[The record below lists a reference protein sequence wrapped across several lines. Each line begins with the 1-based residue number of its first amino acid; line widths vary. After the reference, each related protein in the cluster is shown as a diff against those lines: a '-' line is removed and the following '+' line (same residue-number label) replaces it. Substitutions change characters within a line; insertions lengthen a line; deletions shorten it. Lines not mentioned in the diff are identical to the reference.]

1 MFAPTG
7 DYDGRV
13 TLVSARE
20 REGAADA
27 LRRHFLSG
35 RLSVDEFA
43 DRVRLALQ
51 ARDARELRRS
61 LGGLP
66 PAWRD
71 GDELRRLAGTARRA
85 LVIATI
91 SGLWLLA
98 TLALLVAFAAGAIA
112 HGPTGAELVG
122 YPIAW
127 AIVSALAWQARRRA
141 RTR

>member
-1 MFAPTG
+1 
-7 DYDGRV
+7 V

-43 DRVRLALQ
+43 ERVRLALQ
-51 ARDARELRRS
+51 ARDTRELRRS

-71 GDELRRLAGTARRA
+71 GEELRRAAATVRGALA
-85 LVIATI
+85 VATI
-91 SGLWLLA
+91 SALWLLA
-98 TLALLVAFAAGAIA
+98 TVALLVAFISGAIA
-112 HGPTGAELVG
+112 HGPTAGELVG
-122 YPIAW
+122 YPVAW
-127 AIVSALAWQARRRA
+127 AIVTALAWQARRRA
-141 RTR
+141 RIH